1 MSAKFG
7 GDGRGLPGWSEEQE
21 LAFCESD
28 KQLGRGVQVIV
39 DRMARNDATMTE
51 ANLSG
56 DSDCELSGLSVE
68 FSSLSGECAAA
79 DGVAAVALLHMQ
91 ESWMGRVRAT
101 VV

>member
-56 DSDCELSGLSVE
+56 ELSGLSVE